1 LAREGLEAAEVV
13 AGASDDVL
21 ERTIALIPSLKGRT
35 LVVHPGVDV
44 DRFHLRDRHEALRT
58 AADMIEADEDRKR
71 GRPLSLWAEVARVL
85 EERKADGLDALAKLY
100 EQGAPDQDAPEL
112 LRQTARHD
120 GPILGYIGKLIPQ
133 KGVERLIEAATLL
146 PANVWTLIVGFGTFR
161 EWLTA
166 LVVALDDQDQA
177 AVDWLR
183 EQSDMQLELS
193 AAEIRA
199 TDVPSANGAFTGKL
213 DHRYAPY
220 ALAAMD
226 VLVVPS
232 TLAESFGMVAAE
244 GAAAGALPLVSRHSG
259 LAEVAAALETEVG
272 RPGLFS
278 FEPGVGATHRLAA
291 GANTLLALPHAERRE
306 LREAASS
313 FVAREWSWNG
323 TAQRLLDAAAAASSP
338 AAE

>member
-1 LAREGLEAAEVV
+1 
-13 AGASDDVL
+13 
-21 ERTIALIPSLKGRT
+21 
-35 LVVHPGVDV
+35 V
-44 DRFHLRDRHEALRT
+44 DRFHVRDRVESLRT
-58 AADMIEADEDRKR
+58 AADLVEADADRMR
-71 GRPLSLWAEVARVL
+71 GRPMSLWTDVARAL
-85 EERKADGLDALAKLY
+85 QERKPEALEDLAKRY
-100 EQGAPDQDAPEL
+100 DQGVPDQDAPEL

-146 PANVWTLIVGFGTFR
+146 PDNVWTLIVGFGTFR

-166 LVVALDDQDQA
+166 LVVALDDQDPS

-183 EQSDMQLELS
+183 EHSDMQLELS
-193 AAEIRA
+193 AKEIRA

-226 VLVVPS
+226 ILIVPS

-278 FEPGVGATHRLAA
+278 FEPGNGATHRLAA
-291 GANTLLALPHAERRE
+291 GANALLALPHAERRE
-306 LREAASS
+306 LREAVSS

-323 TAQRLLDAAAAASSP
+323 TAQRLLDAAAPPASP
-338 AAE
+338 AAQ